1 MEGREV
7 SEVAVDPLTEDQ
19 LAAIRECRFSFIN
32 VSHTIAWAY
41 TMDAA
46 LAARCPGSVMP
57 VTRAREPVLVEYE
70 IQMGHPQA
78 LGLVMQIQDERA
90 AA

>member
-41 TMDAA
+41 TTDAT
-46 LAARCPGSVMP
+46 LAARCPGSKMP
-57 VTRAREPVLVEYE
+57 VTKSRDPVLVEYE
-70 IQMGHPQA
+70 IQMSHPQA
-78 LGLVMQIQDERA
+78 VELVAEIQDERV
-90 AA
+90 